1 MHVQRI
7 LRPKLKPKQK
17 TMPINPIYHHT
28 EDKLRQELQW
38 VKLAQ
43 DDPKR
48 FAPLYD
54 KYYEQIFR
62 YIYQRMD
69 DKELAF
75 DITSQVFLKA
85 MNNIKRYEY
94 RGVPFSSWLY
104 RIAKSEV
111 YQSFRDKNATR
122 TVSVE
127 TFHLAEMIE
136 EWSEDTSEQR
146 REVLLSI
153 ISELKEEEVQ
163 LIEMRYFEKRSYRE
177 IGEILEMTENNAKVK
192 THRIINKMKK
202 IYKKSYE
209 QL

>member
-1 MHVQRI
+1 
-7 LRPKLKPKQK
+7 
-17 TMPINPIYHHT
+17 MPINPIYHHT

-38 VKLAQ
+38 VKSAQ
-43 DDPKR
+43 EKPER

-62 YIYQRMD
+62 YIYQRID
-69 DKELAF
+69 NKELAF

-111 YQSFRDKNATR
+111 YQSFRDKKSKR

-127 TFHLAEMIE
+127 SFQLVELIE
-136 EWSEDTSEQR
+136 EWDEDNSEQKR
-146 REVLLSI
+146 SILLKI
-153 ISELKEEEVQ
+153 IAELKEEEVQ
-163 LIEMRYFEKRSYRE
+163 LVEMRYFEKRSFRE
-177 IGEILEMTENNAKVK
+177 IGEILELTENNAKVK
-192 THRIINKMKK
+192 THRIVTKMKK